1 MTDPLILPVG
11 RYTGEFHPAVGA
23 PVRYY
28 SLRIGGLSVTLEDPQ
43 SFAVWAAAHHPIDR
57 PDATWDRA
65 AVTEAASQRGGADP
79 DRIVVE
85 FLEDGLLVEI
95 APDAPD
101 VVEFARAHRVL
112 PLMVSLGNTPADPLR
127 YGIGLFG
134 AAPILRLPALVHD
147 VWQWS
152 SVGASLW
159 ETCQVFADAGARAEV
174 ADTREH
180 DPRHVLHEFLAA
192 LPLLVGANAA
202 FLDVAT
208 RSHSPGSSRCDGTPA
223 P

>member
-1 MTDPLILPVG
+1 MAASLILPVG

-23 PVRYY
+23 PVRYH
-28 SLRIGGLSVTLEDPQ
+28 SLSIGRLSVTIEDPQ
-43 SFAVWAAAHHPIDR
+43 ALAVWAAAHRAVDR

-65 AVTEAASQRGGADP
+65 AVIDAATRLGVTNP
-79 DRIVVE
+79 DRIVAE
-85 FLEDGLLVEI
+85 FLEDGLLVET
-95 APDAPD
+95 APGAPE
-101 VVEFARAHRVL
+101 VEDFARTHRVH
-112 PLMVSLGNTPADPLR
+112 PLMVSLGNSPDDPLR

-134 AAPILRLPALVHD
+134 TAPVLRLPALAHD

-159 ETCQVFADAGARAEV
+159 DVCQAFADAGAQAEV

-180 DPRHVLHEFLAA
+180 DPRHVLREFLAA

-202 FLDVAT
+202 CLDEA
-208 RSHSPGSSRCDGTPA
+208 RR
-223 P
+223 